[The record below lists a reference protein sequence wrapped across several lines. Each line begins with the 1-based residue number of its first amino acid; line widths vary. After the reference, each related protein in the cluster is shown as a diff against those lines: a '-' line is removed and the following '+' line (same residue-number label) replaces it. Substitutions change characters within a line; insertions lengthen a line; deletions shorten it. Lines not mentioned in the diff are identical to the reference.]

1 VGIFGKLKTSFSEEE
16 RLLLREELKKLYL
29 NELVAFWIQSGTFA
43 KSIDS
48 LVPNQLTPESALFT
62 LADLCRIHIERMGDS
77 AEISTEKNLRKEVSR
92 NLQVSKNLD
101 ESDVA
106 DLVLLYR
113 EIHSLEF
120 PELHLVTPEFLES
133 YEANPTDPTLV
144 FRAGLYES
152 LLFKSEFLKW
162 AHMSSRSIFSL
173 DVKSHFAQKE
183 HERQGKKMDEYITN
197 QFRNEKD

>member
-1 VGIFGKLKTSFSEEE
+1 MSIFGKSKTSFSEEV
-16 RLLLREELKKLYL
+16 RLVLSEELKKFYL
-29 NELVAFWIQSGTFA
+29 NELVSFWVQSGTFA

-77 AEISTEKNLRKEVSR
+77 AKIWTEKNLRKEVSR
-92 NLQVSKNLD
+92 NLQVSKNLN
-101 ESDVA
+101 ESDIA

-120 PELHLVTPEFLES
+120 PELYLVTPEFIKN
-133 YEANPTDPTLV
+133 YQANPTDPTLV

-162 AHMSSRSIFSL
+162 AHMSSRSIFSP
-173 DVKSHFAQKE
+173 DVKNHFAHKE
-183 HERQGKKMDEYITN
+183 HERQGKKMDEYITS
-197 QFRNEKD
+197 QFRNEKE